1 MDEARRRLVQ
11 GWLIKAQ
18 HDLDTA
24 RKLAQDPG
32 PLLDTAIYHCQQAA
46 EKAVKGFLA
55 WHDQTVVKTHDVR
68 FLVNQALAFEPGF
81 EKWFEAAECVTPY
94 ATAYRYPDE
103 VLEPEKEEFE
113 IALDAAAGLVG
124 FVLRVL
130 PEVVVHPGVDTREIT
145 AEPSPEGMDEVEKD
159 AGGEEPKE

>member
-11 GWLIKAQ
+11 GWLTKAQ
-18 HDLDTA
+18 NDLATA
-24 RKLAQDPG
+24 RKLAEDPG

-55 WHDQTVVKTHDVR
+55 CHDQTVVKTHDVR
-68 FLVNQALAFEPGF
+68 FLVNQALVFEPGF
-81 EKWFEAAECVTPY
+81 EAWLEAAECVTPY

-103 VLEPEKEEFE
+103 VLEPEEGEFE
-113 IALDAAAGLVG
+113 TAMNAAAGLVE

-130 PEVVVHPGVDTREIT
+130 PEAVHPGSEECETL
-145 AEPSPEGMDEVEKD
+145 AEATQNGVSEV
-159 AGGEEPKE
+159 AGDVGDEEPG

>member
-18 HDLDTA
+18 HDLATA
-24 RKLAQDPG
+24 RKLTEDPS

-55 WHDQTVVKTHDVR
+55 YHDQTVVKTHDVR
-68 FLVNQALAFEPGF
+68 FLVNQALALEPGF
-81 EKWFEAAECVTPY
+81 EEWLEAAELVTPY

-103 VLEPEKEEFE
+103 VLEPEEGEFE
-113 IALDAAAGLVG
+113 TARNAATGLVA
-124 FVLRVL
+124 FVLRLL
-130 PEVVVHPGVDTREIT
+130 PKAVHPGAEAREML
-145 AEPSPEGMDEVEKD
+145 AEASPNGVGEVKDDADGEG
-159 AGGEEPKE
+159 

>member
-18 HDLDTA
+18 HDLATA
-24 RKLAQDPG
+24 YKLSQDPG

-55 WHDQTVVKTHDVR
+55 YHDQTVVKTHDVR

-81 EKWFEAAECVTPY
+81 GEWLDAAAYVTPY

-103 VLEPEKEEFE
+103 VLEPEKGEFE
-113 IALDAAAGLVG
+113 TARDAAAGLVA

-130 PEVVVHPGVDTREIT
+130 PEEMHPSAETRAMP
-145 AEPSPEGMDEVEKD
+145 AEASLNDMDEAKENTV
-159 AGGEEPKE
+159 GEEP

>member
-1 MDEARRRLVQ
+1 MVQ

-55 WHDQTVVKTHDVR
+55 FHDQAVVKTHDVR

-81 EKWFEAAECVTPY
+81 EEWFEAAECVTPY

-103 VLEPEKEEFE
+103 ILEPEKEEFE
-113 IALDAAAGLVG
+113 TARDAAAGIVA

-130 PEVVVHPGVDTREIT
+130 PEEVHPGVETRERLG
-145 AEPSPEGMDEVEKD
+145 EPAPNGTDGMEED
-159 AGGEEPKE
+159 AGGEEPPL

>member
-18 HDLDTA
+18 HDLATA
-24 RKLAQDPG
+24 RKLAQDPS

-55 WHDQTVVKTHDVR
+55 CHDQTVVKTHDVR

-81 EKWFEAAECVTPY
+81 EEWLEAAECVTPY

-103 VLEPEKEEFE
+103 VLEPEEGEFE
-113 IALDAAAGLVG
+113 TARDAAAGLVA
-124 FVLRVL
+124 FVLRML
-130 PEVVVHPGVDTREIT
+130 PEEVHPGAEARE
-145 AEPSPEGMDEVEKD
+145 D
-159 AGGEEPKE
+159 AFEEIAGEDFEDR

>member
-1 MDEARRRLVQ
+1 MDEPRRRLVQ

-24 RKLAQDPG
+24 RKLAQEPG

-55 WHDQTVVKTHDVR
+55 CQDQTVVKTHDVR
-68 FLVNQALAFEPGF
+68 FLVNEALAFEPGF
-81 EKWFEAAECVTPY
+81 EVWFEAAERVTPY

-103 VLEPEKEEFE
+103 VLEPAKEEFE
-113 IALDAAAGLVG
+113 MARDAAAGLVA

-130 PEVVVHPGVDTREIT
+130 PAEVHPGIETRET
-145 AEPSPEGMDEVEKD
+145 LPEASPKGMDDVGKS
-159 AGGEEPKE
+159 AGGEEL

>member
-18 HDLDTA
+18 HDLATA

-55 WHDQTVVKTHDVR
+55 CHDQTVVKTHDVR

-81 EKWFEAAECVTPY
+81 EEWLEAAECVTPY

-103 VLEPEKEEFE
+103 VLEPEKGEFE
-113 IALDAAAGLVG
+113 TARAAASGLVA

-130 PEVVVHPGVDTREIT
+130 PEEVHPGAEGGEMLAEASPNGVDEI
-145 AEPSPEGMDEVEKD
+145 ERD
-159 AGGEEPKE
+159 AGGEEP

>member
-11 GWLIKAQ
+11 GWLIKALR
-18 HDLDTA
+18 DVATA
-24 RKLAQDPG
+24 RKLAQDPS

-55 WHDQTVVKTHDVR
+55 YHEQTVVKTHDVR

-81 EKWFEAAECVTPY
+81 VEWLEAAECVTPY
-94 ATAYRYPDE
+94 ATAYRYPGE
-103 VLEPEKEEFE
+103 ILEPEEGEFE
-113 IALDAAAGLVG
+113 TARDAAAGLVA

-130 PEVVVHPGVDTREIT
+130 PEDVHPGAEARELL
-145 AEPSPEGMDEVEKD
+145 AGASLNGMDEAKK
-159 AGGEEPKE
+159 GHWR

>member
-1 MDEARRRLVQ
+1 MDEARRRVVQ

-18 HDLDTA
+18 NDLATA
-24 RKLAQDPG
+24 RKLAQDPS

-55 WHDQTVVKTHDVR
+55 CHDQTVVKTHDVR

-81 EKWFEAAECVTPY
+81 EEWLEAAERVTPY

-103 VLEPEKEEFE
+103 ILEPEEGEFE
-113 IALDAAAGLVG
+113 RAMDAAAGLAA

-130 PEVVVHPGVDTREIT
+130 PREVHPGAGMPEMP
-145 AEPSPEGMDEVEKD
+145 AEASPSNRNK
-159 AGGEEPKE
+159 AK

>member
-24 RKLAQDPG
+24 RKLARDPD

-55 WHDQTVVKTHDVR
+55 CHDQTVVKTHDVR
-68 FLVNQALAFEPGF
+68 FLVNQALAFEPSF
-81 EKWFEAAECVTPY
+81 EEWFEAAECVTPY

-113 IALDAAAGLVG
+113 AARDAAAGLVA
-124 FVLRVL
+124 FVLCVL
-130 PEVVVHPGVDTREIT
+130 PEEVRPGVARDV
-145 AEPSPEGMDEVEKD
+145 DE
-159 AGGEEPKE
+159 GEEDPPGG